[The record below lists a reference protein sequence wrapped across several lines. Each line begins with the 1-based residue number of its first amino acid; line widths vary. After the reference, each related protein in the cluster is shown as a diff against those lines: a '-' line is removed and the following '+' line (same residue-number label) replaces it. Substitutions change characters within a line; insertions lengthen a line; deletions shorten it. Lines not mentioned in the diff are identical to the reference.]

1 VNTAAAAPPPQKLA
15 AIVVHDVAPATWP
28 QCTKLLAM
36 IDALGAPPV
45 TLLVVPHFHRGIH
58 ARDSQAFVA
67 ALTARVAR
75 GDELALHGYYHV
87 DDGPRPC
94 SLGALVARRV
104 LTRGEAEFAAIDAG
118 AAQQRL
124 ADGMALFDQAAWPLA
139 GFVPPAWQL
148 NAATRHAIDAAGTRI
163 TYVPVR
169 SGIYRLPGWR
179 FESTANLCYSPD
191 RRWRRARS
199 RPGEGGVL
207 GEPRRGAGEA
217 RAATIAAAVAA
228 SARCRHSRRGGA
240 LAGTHR
246 ARAAHAAARH
256 QARGHGHRP
265 AARRYAIGRRA
276 SARGIVNVPP
286 HPRRFPRLRES
297 SGLPGIYAAAPVVVL
312 PFVAL
317 LVRRGKLNGTW
328 FIDSRRKPAPRNAIA
343 QSTSSAP

>member
-1 VNTAAAAPPPQKLA
+1 MNAAATPAPRKLA

-28 QCTKLLAM
+28 QCMQLLAM

-87 DDGPRPC
+87 DDGPRPR
-94 SLGALVARRV
+94 SLRALVARRV

-124 ADGMALFDQAAWPLA
+124 ADGIALFDQAAWPLA

-148 NAATRHAIDAAGTRI
+148 NAAARRAVDAAGSRI
-163 TYVPVR
+163 AYVPVR

-191 RRWRRARS
+191 RRWRRALSRASIGWELARHGRRRLLRLSLHPLDAGFPGVMAHWQALIERALRTRQPVTKREAMVVDPQRNDTRS
-199 RPGEGGVL
+199 
-207 GEPRRGAGEA
+207 
-217 RAATIAAAVAA
+217 T
-228 SARCRHSRRGGA
+228 
-240 LAGTHR
+240 
-246 ARAAHAAARH
+246 AAHPLAA
-256 QARGHGHRP
+256 
-265 AARRYAIGRRA
+265 
-276 SARGIVNVPP
+276 
-286 HPRRFPRLRES
+286 
-297 SGLPGIYAAAPVVVL
+297 
-312 PFVAL
+312 
-317 LVRRGKLNGTW
+317 
-328 FIDSRRKPAPRNAIA
+328 
-343 QSTSSAP
+343 